1 MWFYSAFV
9 KRKRQKPFLVKEKPE
24 EWTLG
29 RPRILAFSVLTWR
42 KWCSCSGVLFW
53 CLFLAGL
60 MKCIFIYVQFFWYGK
75 LEIHS
80 LLEWLASA
88 HKSEYGIGI
97 GAGSAGV
104 QSSPSMEAHQA
115 APCGKRRSLRRDT
128 PTTTSWRWASATTFF
143 FFWFKYYLKREEGKR
158 GKGTKKLYWI
168 LVKLGR
174 DPGLP
179 LSLVVKRSSYL
190 RVLCCWLL
198 IAHIRRGSNGLAP
211 SQQYFMSFGG
221 WQLLKHLGWRQEGT
235 CFRRTDLRCSFI
247 HLFSVFWRSRENSRG
262 RLSFPGGWN
271 QQSFGIWVGRGWEV
285 SL

>member
-1 MWFYSAFV
+1 MWFYSSFV
-9 KRKRQKPFLVKEKPE
+9 KRKTQKPFLVKEKPE

-88 HKSEYGIGI
+88 QKSEYGIGI

-128 PTTTSWRWASATTFF
+128 RTTTSWRWGICNNFF
-143 FFWFKYYLKREEGKR
+143 LLFFLVQVLPEAGGGEEGERNKKIILDTCGTR
-158 GKGTKKLYWI
+158 KGSWSTTK
-168 LVKLGR
+168 
-174 DPGLP
+174 
-179 LSLVVKRSSYL
+179 S
-190 RVLCCWLL
+190 
-198 IAHIRRGSNGLAP
+198 GS
-211 SQQYFMSFGG
+211 
-221 WQLLKHLGWRQEGT
+221 
-235 CFRRTDLRCSFI
+235 
-247 HLFSVFWRSRENSRG
+247 
-262 RLSFPGGWN
+262 
-271 QQSFGIWVGRGWEV
+271 
-285 SL
+285 